1 MEAKVF
7 KTPCQTER
15 EARDLAIY
23 NEYNSLMTVEGQSKT
38 VVTEHLMKKYGI
50 HSQGTIYLI
59 RRRVEERLKS
69 KEVRKMTL
77 WDAHMHSSF
86 SGDAHT
92 PPEEMADTAMEKHL
106 PGITFTDHLDWD
118 YLETPGL
125 FDLNIE
131 EYLLNQETN

>member
-23 NEYNSLMTVEGQSKT
+23 NEYNSLMTVEGQRKT

-69 KEVRKMTL
+69 KEVNNGK
-77 WDAHMHSSF
+77 
-86 SGDAHT
+86 
-92 PPEEMADTAMEKHL
+92 
-106 PGITFTDHLDWD
+106 
-118 YLETPGL
+118 
-125 FDLNIE
+125 
-131 EYLLNQETN
+131 

>member
-23 NEYNSLMTVEGQSKT
+23 NEYNSLMTIEGQSKT

-50 HSQGTIYLI
+50 HSQGTIYVI

-69 KEVRKMTL
+69 KEVNNGK
-77 WDAHMHSSF
+77 
-86 SGDAHT
+86 
-92 PPEEMADTAMEKHL
+92 
-106 PGITFTDHLDWD
+106 
-118 YLETPGL
+118 
-125 FDLNIE
+125 
-131 EYLLNQETN
+131 

>member
-50 HSQGTIYLI
+50 DAMHLVSA
-59 RRRVEERLKS
+59 VEDLTGKKLGVAESDLEAVRFVDFL
-69 KEVRKMTL
+69 EV
-77 WDAHMHSSF
+77 
-86 SGDAHT
+86 
-92 PPEEMADTAMEKHL
+92 
-106 PGITFTDHLDWD
+106 
-118 YLETPGL
+118 
-125 FDLNIE
+125 
-131 EYLLNQETN
+131 

>member
-7 KTPCQTER
+7 KTSCQTER

-69 KEVRKMTL
+69 KEVNNGK
-77 WDAHMHSSF
+77 
-86 SGDAHT
+86 
-92 PPEEMADTAMEKHL
+92 
-106 PGITFTDHLDWD
+106 
-118 YLETPGL
+118 
-125 FDLNIE
+125 
-131 EYLLNQETN
+131 

>member
-38 VVTEHLMKKYGI
+38 VVTEHLMKKFGI

-69 KEVRKMTL
+69 KEVNNGK
-77 WDAHMHSSF
+77 
-86 SGDAHT
+86 
-92 PPEEMADTAMEKHL
+92 
-106 PGITFTDHLDWD
+106 
-118 YLETPGL
+118 
-125 FDLNIE
+125 
-131 EYLLNQETN
+131 

>member
-7 KTPCQTER
+7 KTQCQTER

-69 KEVRKMTL
+69 KEVNNGK
-77 WDAHMHSSF
+77 
-86 SGDAHT
+86 
-92 PPEEMADTAMEKHL
+92 
-106 PGITFTDHLDWD
+106 
-118 YLETPGL
+118 
-125 FDLNIE
+125 
-131 EYLLNQETN
+131 

>member
-23 NEYNSLMTVEGQSKT
+23 NEYNSLMTVGGQSKT

-69 KEVRKMTL
+69 KEVNNGK
-77 WDAHMHSSF
+77 
-86 SGDAHT
+86 
-92 PPEEMADTAMEKHL
+92 
-106 PGITFTDHLDWD
+106 
-118 YLETPGL
+118 
-125 FDLNIE
+125 
-131 EYLLNQETN
+131 

>member
-69 KEVRKMTL
+69 KEVNNGK
-77 WDAHMHSSF
+77 
-86 SGDAHT
+86 
-92 PPEEMADTAMEKHL
+92 
-106 PGITFTDHLDWD
+106 
-118 YLETPGL
+118 
-125 FDLNIE
+125 
-131 EYLLNQETN
+131 

>member
-23 NEYNSLMTVEGQSKT
+23 NEYNYLMTVEGQSKT

-69 KEVRKMTL
+69 KEVNNGK
-77 WDAHMHSSF
+77 
-86 SGDAHT
+86 
-92 PPEEMADTAMEKHL
+92 
-106 PGITFTDHLDWD
+106 
-118 YLETPGL
+118 
-125 FDLNIE
+125 
-131 EYLLNQETN
+131 